1 MRTSSEVPVIREAPA
16 IHETPADQK
25 APFIYVSSFSRSVL
39 QLLHQVQD
47 EKHCSRHNEG
57 GK

>member
-1 MRTSSEVPVIREAPA
+1 MRTSLEVPVIREM
-16 IHETPADQK
+16 PADQK
-25 APFIYVSSFSRSVL
+25 EPFIYGGSFSRSAL

-47 EKHCSRHNEG
+47 EEHSSRHNEG